1 MLYLLEHPDPNR
13 QRELARQLLFFGLA
27 QEYAISGEVCICRKE
42 GGKPFLRDYAD
53 IHFNYSH
60 SRQGILCGIDSMEIG
75 VDIERIIPYR
85 ERLARRICHPG
96 ELKLLESAQS
106 KDEMMTLIWTAKES
120 YLKYLGT
127 GIRSDL
133 REYDL
138 SGCCEK
144 HFQMQGCHFQMSLR
158 ENFGMAVCGEREY
171 WPVRKVE
178 IWEIT

>member
-1 MLYLLEHPDPNR
+1 
-13 QRELARQLLFFGLA
+13 
-27 QEYAISGEVCICRKE
+27 
-42 GGKPFLRDYAD
+42 
-53 IHFNYSH
+53 
-60 SRQGILCGIDSMEIG
+60 
-75 VDIERIIPYR
+75 
-85 ERLARRICHPG
+85 
-96 ELKLLESAQS
+96 
-106 KDEMMTLIWTAKES
+106 MTLIWTAKES

-171 WPVRKVE
+171 WPVRKIE